1 MGARKSIAVVRRH
14 LYQDMPNHMSVDAV
28 VDSNEALAAMIL
40 RTIRY
45 PGHARALSII
55 EKIDAE
61 MLEIVLPAEHGL
73 TDIPLA
79 ELKLPKGVLVALLG
93 RKEKVVVPNGTTRL
107 QAGDHL
113 ILFASTSLMREAME
127 LFGGADG
134 ERS

>member
-1 MGARKSIAVVRRH
+1 
-14 LYQDMPNHMSVDAV
+14 MPVDAV

-79 ELKLPKGVLVALLG
+79 ELKLPKGVLVSF
-93 RKEKVVVPNGTTRL
+93 RQNTPSMTPRESR
-107 QAGDHL
+107 AGARVMRSMSPVEFL
-113 ILFASTSLMREAME
+113 IDATSVSR
-127 LFGGADG
+127 
-134 ERS
+134 